1 MKNLFRS
8 FTHST
13 LGLIVFLCALS
24 PVSGVGGE
32 APMMVA
38 KLTSDT
44 PVAMEDHAVFDRNH
58 PKMKAAMAVQGRHTR
73 ELLAIPEV
81 VGMATGLADSG
92 DPAIVVFT
100 RKEVPPGIVPASI
113 DGVATI
119 VKVTGEITAL
129 AGKGFNNTA
138 VLTPPVPIGVS
149 TGNFRE
155 CSAGTIGARV
165 ISGTTVYALSN
176 NHVFALENS
185 ASVGDQI
192 LQPGLYDTQC
202 VLRGSNTIG
211 TLSNFIPIQ
220 FNNTTC
226 DPLTHPA
233 TCNTAD
239 AAIAA
244 VSSTGAGVLM
254 LGKTTPP
261 GSGYGIPNAQ
271 TYYQATG
278 SSPYIGQAVQKY
290 GRTTSL
296 TRGTI
301 NYINATVNVSYGTG
315 KNAIFTGQIV
325 IGSGKPFSKAGDSG
339 SLIVT
344 NDSHAYPVGLL
355 FAGGIGT
362 TIANPIDLVLDSFK
376 VTIDGTSR

>member
-1 MKNLFRS
+1 MKDLFRR

-13 LGLIVFLCALS
+13 LGLVVFLCALS
-24 PVSGVGGE
+24 PVSGIGGE
-32 APMMVA
+32 APVMVA
-38 KLTSDT
+38 KLTADT
-44 PVAMEDHAVFDRNH
+44 PVMKDDQAVFDRNH
-58 PKMKAAMAVQGRHTR
+58 PKMKAAMAAQDRHTR

-81 VGMATGLADSG
+81 VGTATGLADTG
-92 DPAIVVFT
+92 NPAILIFT
-100 RKEVPPGIVPASI
+100 KRDVPPGVVPASI
-113 DGVATI
+113 DGVPTV

-149 TGNFRE
+149 TGNIGE

-165 ISGTTVYALSN
+165 ISGATVYALSN
-176 NHVFALENS
+176 NHVYALENG
-185 ASVGDQI
+185 ANIDDRI

-202 VLRGSNTIG
+202 VLRGNTIG
-211 TLSNFIPIQ
+211 KLSNFVPIL
-220 FNNTTC
+220 FNNTDCPT
-226 DPLTHPA
+226 TTA
-233 TCNTAD
+233 TCNTVD

-244 VSSTGAGVLM
+244 VSSTDTGVLM
-254 LGKTTPP
+254 LGKATPP
-261 GSGYGIPNAQ
+261 GGYGIPNSQ
-271 TYYQATG
+271 TY
-278 SSPYIGQAVQKY
+278 SSPFIGQAVQKY

-301 NYINATVNVSYGTG
+301 NGINATVNVSYGTG

-344 NDSHAYPVGLL
+344 NDSNAYPVGLL
-355 FAGGIGT
+355 FAGGTGT
-362 TIANPIDLVLDSFK
+362 TIANPIDLVLSK
-376 VTIDGTSR
+376 LNVAIDGTSR

>member
-1 MKNLFRS
+1 MKDLFRR

-13 LGLIVFLCALS
+13 LGLVVFLCALS
-24 PVSGVGGE
+24 PVSGIGGE
-32 APMMVA
+32 APVMVA
-38 KLTSDT
+38 KLTADT
-44 PVAMEDHAVFDRNH
+44 PVMKDDHAVFDRNH
-58 PKMKAAMAVQGRHTR
+58 PKMKAAMAAQDRHTR

-81 VGMATGLADSG
+81 VGTATGLADTG
-92 DPAIVVFT
+92 NPAILIFT
-100 RKEVPPGIVPASI
+100 KRDVPPGVVPASI
-113 DGVATI
+113 DGVPTV

-176 NHVFALENS
+176 NHVYALENG
-185 ASVGDQI
+185 ANIDDRI

-202 VLRGSNTIG
+202 VLRGNTIG
-211 TLSNFIPIQ
+211 KLSNFVPIL
-220 FNNTTC
+220 FNNTDCPT
-226 DPLTHPA
+226 TTA
-233 TCNTAD
+233 TCNTVD

-244 VSSTGAGVLM
+244 VSSTDTGVLM
-254 LGKTTPP
+254 LGKATPP
-261 GSGYGIPNAQ
+261 GGYGIPNSQ
-271 TYYQATG
+271 TY
-278 SSPYIGQAVQKY
+278 SSPFIGQAVQKY

-301 NYINATVNVSYGTG
+301 NGINATVNVSYGTG

-344 NDSHAYPVGLL
+344 NDSNAYPVGLL
-355 FAGGIGT
+355 FAGGTGT
-362 TIANPIDLVLDSFK
+362 TIANPIDLVLSK
-376 VTIDGTSR
+376 LNVAIDGTSR